1 MDDTGTPPAG
11 QRPVLLTVVRTVTPV
26 LATAITYALAK
37 SNIHLLR
44 NSTVEAIINVV
55 ISAAAGLVWTAVFRW
70 LEEHKATWWGTSFPD
85 SKRTPLP
92 GQPHRFPPNSADAS
106 TRSRRSLTR
115 IGAAIGG
122 PARPNRTRRLPDT
135 RSAAAIGGAQSCSAP

>member
-70 LEEHKATWWGTSFPD
+70 LEEHKATWWGKAFLIANRPLYPASPADSRPTAPTRQPD
-85 SKRTPLP
+85 R
-92 GQPHRFPPNSADAS
+92 DA
-106 TRSRRSLTR
+106 
-115 IGAAIGG
+115 
-122 PARPNRTRRLPDT
+122 P
-135 RSAAAIGGAQSCSAP
+135 